1 MIMFTVEV
9 ISELKP
15 FCSQE
20 DAKKKKTQKQNPPV
34 NPPKNTNQKPQ
45 VFVSFQST
53 THK

>member
-1 MIMFTVEV
+1 MTMFTVEV

-20 DAKKKKTQKQNPPV
+20 DPKKTHNQNPSV
-34 NPPKNTNQKPQ
+34 NPPKNTNQKLQ